1 MYLQGSSWPRAQA
14 AVWPFG
20 SHQLWPLEAK
30 GMIWETFPL
39 SRECFLPV
47 TQPWPGN
54 LCRTACDCL
63 CPRGLRQG
71 RGYPSGSWGEGSGR
85 GPVHLPPRA
94 LTGGSTPQGRTR
106 RTQTAHASMASCSCK
121 KYEQNKLLLFFFCL
135 LLAPPK
141 KMVSFFC
148 PQSPLFLAI
157 TVSFALQAT
166 VREKTFLGSTQGT
179 QAVAQLGTFTV
190 MAARG
195 WESSKERWLQP
206 G

>member
-106 RTQTAHASMASCSCK
+106 RTQTARASMASCSCK
-121 KYEQNKLLLFFFCL
+121 KYEQNKLLLFFFLPTPC
-135 LLAPPK
+135 
-141 KMVSFFC
+141 
-148 PQSPLFLAI
+148 
-157 TVSFALQAT
+157 
-166 VREKTFLGSTQGT
+166 
-179 QAVAQLGTFTV
+179 
-190 MAARG
+190 
-195 WESSKERWLQP
+195 SSKKNGFIFLSP
-206 G
+206 VSSFPCYNCLFCSPSNCP